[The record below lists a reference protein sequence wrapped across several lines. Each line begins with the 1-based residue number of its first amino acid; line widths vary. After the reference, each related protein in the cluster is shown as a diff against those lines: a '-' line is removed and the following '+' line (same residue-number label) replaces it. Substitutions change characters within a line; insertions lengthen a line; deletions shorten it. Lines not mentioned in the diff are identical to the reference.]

1 MSETKRD
8 LYNSVKWQNE
18 MIDVENARI
27 RDKYSTDLQR
37 VKHMHQDVM
46 GWNVVNLFLWWIYYI
61 VVAVV
66 VYMIIKERLDIS
78 PKHKWYLVGGL
89 VVYPFLISSV
99 ELLLYNLYHFLISVI
114 QGVPYPKYSS
124 KPKTDSVF
132 NSLPAFYY

>member
-61 VVAVV
+61 FRYGSDKDRDFIIGIIVANF
-66 VYMIIKERLDIS
+66 IDA
-78 PKHKWYLVGGL
+78 
-89 VVYPFLISSV
+89 
-99 ELLLYNLYHFLISVI
+99 LLE
-114 QGVPYPKYSS
+114 
-124 KPKTDSVF
+124 DD
-132 NSLPAFYY
+132 

>member
-18 MIDVENARI
+18 MIDVENARLS
-27 RDKYSTDLQR
+27 DKYSTALQR
-37 VKHMHQDVM
+37 VKHMHQNIL

-114 QGVPYPKYSS
+114 QGVPYAKYSS